1 MIASNQAALL
11 VGVGYERNYFYMAL
25 ALETCGETRTRVDA
39 LLEEHAKTRRAA
51 PAQPS
56 AMAFPATAQ
65 ERKALVDAA
74 NVHRLAAAN
83 ERACAGTERQLASV
97 RQRAEGA
104 SSAQLA
110 AVQRRIEALERTMAA
125 KCGR

>member
-1 MIASNQAALL
+1 
-11 VGVGYERNYFYMAL
+11 MAL

-74 NVHRLAAAN
+74 N
-83 ERACAGTERQLASV
+83 ERACAGTARQLASV